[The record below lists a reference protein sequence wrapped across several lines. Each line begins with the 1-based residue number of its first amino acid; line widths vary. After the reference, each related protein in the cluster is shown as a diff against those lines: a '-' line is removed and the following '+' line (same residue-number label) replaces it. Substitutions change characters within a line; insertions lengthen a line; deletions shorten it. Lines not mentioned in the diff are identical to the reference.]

1 MAGQKVKKTKT
12 KELTE
17 AVTNYSLLIDKALD
31 LGVCTK
37 SGLEKATGLKV
48 YQINNIFQK
57 NSSIYAKFKIMRST
71 MADKAADNLS
81 NILDSPG
88 HPSHFAATKYV
99 LQTYKTDLDDSM
111 EAKKSDGFEIETGK
125 GKKDPIKITF
135 SK

>member
-1 MAGQKVKKTKT
+1 MAGKKVKKTKA

-17 AVTNYSLLIDKALD
+17 AVSNYSLLIDKALD
-31 LGVCTK
+31 EGVSTK
-37 SGLEKATGLKV
+37 SGICKLTGLQL

-57 NSSIYAKFKIMRST
+57 NKELFAKFKIIRGT

-81 NILDSPG
+81 KILDSPG

-111 EAKKSDGFEIETGK
+111 VEKKGNELEIETGK
-125 GKKDPIKITF
+125 GGKSPIKIRF
-135 SK
+135 GK